1 LDNHIQEVSPSLK
14 VEELI
19 VMGTFL
25 AIIVL
30 AFAMLVLINFY
41 NWLPFEPVYKIQL
54 TRGTIINEEAASSY
68 STKGKF

>member
-19 VMGTFL
+19 VMGIFST
-25 AIIVL
+25 IIALSFV
-30 AFAMLVLINFY
+30 MLVLITFY

-54 TRGTIINEEAASSY
+54 TRGIINEEAASSY
-68 STKGKF
+68 STEGRF